1 MFCIK
6 FLWFFFVHMC
16 QKNLRFINLVLKRL
30 KMGIQSTLE
39 EVNFDNADMA
49 ALKNPSQD
57 AVKSR
62 WDDVACPW
70 CECFFYSRLVVHPKE
85 EARVRASVEV
95 VKVKEGKQD
104 ICTCIFVSFCICIC
118 IRWKRARRRCPPGSL
133 TSRWSWRGGVWGT
146 SGDSPSS
153 TGWCHLIGG
162 WWHTYADTFYK
173 VHWTL
178 NNVTGWVRGEG

>member
-1 MFCIK
+1 MKYHRMALGKFMFYK
-6 FLWFFFVHMC
+6 YGSEKVEDGDPVNLGGGELWQRWHSCNQKLKPGCC
-16 QKNLRFINLVLKRL
+16 Q
-30 KMGIQSTLE
+30 
-39 EVNFDNADMA
+39 
-49 ALKNPSQD
+49 
-57 AVKSR
+57 VK
-62 WDDVACPW
+62 VGW
-70 CECFFYSRLVVHPKE
+70 CGLSLMWMFFFYSRLVVHPKE

-95 VKVKEGKQD
+95 VKVKKGKQD

-162 WWHTYADTFYK
+162 WWPTYADTF
-173 VHWTL
+173 
-178 NNVTGWVRGEG
+178 